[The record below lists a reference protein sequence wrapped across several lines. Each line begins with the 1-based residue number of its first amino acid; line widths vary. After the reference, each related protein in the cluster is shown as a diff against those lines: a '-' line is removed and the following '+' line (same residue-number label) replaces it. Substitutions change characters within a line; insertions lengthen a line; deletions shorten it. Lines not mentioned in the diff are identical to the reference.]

1 MCLYAKVNF
10 VHGRCNRY
18 FHILFKINIFLNY
31 TVFLP
36 WLVNKIINF
45 KNWIMCC
52 KIWEWY
58 CALVT
63 FFPSICL
70 YLNVNNSHVL
80 SLQHDTLTIFL
91 NSLVI
96 AVLIIKHD
104 ICPLRTKS
112 SDHNLC
118 TVQSVKLRHQFTL
131 HNFTSNKSAGNE
143 PFFIHSIAGQ

>member
-1 MCLYAKVNF
+1 
-10 VHGRCNRY
+10 
-18 FHILFKINIFLNY
+18 
-31 TVFLP
+31 
-36 WLVNKIINF
+36 
-45 KNWIMCC
+45 MCC

-96 AVLIIKHD
+96 AFLIIKHD

-118 TVQSVKLRHQFTL
+118 TVHSVKLNHQFTL

-143 PFFIHSIAGQ
+143 PFSFTLSLASRRHQKLDFDSNTRINYTYSHRLTPLCSR